1 MNSATQY
8 AFLTHNHQY
17 SVVETIGPETAKKYL
32 KHNSNNRPLR
42 KTHVEALARDMKRG
56 VFFLSHQG
64 IAFDVNGQLADG
76 QHRLAAII
84 DSGCPVQMLV
94 TRNVPED
101 TYKVVDVG
109 AKRSIADALRASRRH
124 IETATYITRILIG
137 RGRTTTDQ
145 VEIVYGKVGQFI
157 EKLID
162 YCGTSTRGVSSAPIK
177 AAAVLS
183 MYLNPSPQNIDYVL
197 NTYRDLVLFQV
208 DSIPSSGASFL
219 RQSATGTIKRKTA
232 DLFCRALVVFDIS
245 KKDISRIQISDANST
260 IADLR
265 ERLKD
270 LASLLC

>member
-1 MNSATQY
+1 MKAISMNYYETR
-8 AFLTHNHQY
+8 NHQY
-17 SVVETIGPETAKKYL
+17 SVVETITPEIAKKYL
-32 KHNSNNRPLR
+32 EKNSNNRPLR

-76 QHRLAAII
+76 QHRLVAIV

-124 IETATYITRILIG
+124 IDTATYITRILVG
-137 RGRTTTDQ
+137 RGRVTMDQ
-145 VEIVYGKVGQFI
+145 VEIVYGEVGLFI

-162 YCGTSTRGVSSAPIK
+162 YCGSTTRGISSAPIK
-177 AAAVLS
+177 AAASLT
-183 MYLNPSPQNIDYVL
+183 MYMNPSPKNVDYVL
-197 NTYRDLVLFQV
+197 DTYRDLVLYQV
-208 DSIPSSGASFL
+208 DTLSSSASSFL
-219 RQSATGTIKRKTA
+219 RQSARGTIQRKTS
-232 DLFCRALVVFDIS
+232 DLFCRAMVVFDIS

-265 ERLKD
+265 DRLKD
-270 LASLLC
+270 IASLLS